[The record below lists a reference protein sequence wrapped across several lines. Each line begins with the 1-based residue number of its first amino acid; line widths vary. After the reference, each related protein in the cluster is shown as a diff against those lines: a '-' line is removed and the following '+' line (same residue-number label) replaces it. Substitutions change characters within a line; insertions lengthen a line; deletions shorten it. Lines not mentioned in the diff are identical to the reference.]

1 MSCVGEIMESA
12 VGQNRRVLSP
22 RNQKQSDWE
31 KALTEFLESW
41 KGKKTTIGAIAT
53 GSRVAGVATEYS
65 DVDVHIILSNK
76 TKWRERGL
84 TNVNGLV
91 IEYFANP
98 MRQLKKYLKT
108 DRKEG
113 RKECARMFAL
123 GKIVLDKRGDARKL
137 QRLGQRYL
145 RRSLPKV
152 DRSLI
157 ENSKYHLWDGLDELK
172 ALENQR
178 LPGFEYAYYVVLHE
192 LLKNYARFLGA
203 EMWAVG
209 KIWRFLHSPDY
220 RRKQRIAAFPDQPF
234 VKMFLIALDEPTL
247 RSIEKL
253 TRHVHRRMG
262 GFHVENWKLRA
273 PLE

>member
-1 MSCVGEIMESA
+1 MESSIGPKVRVLA
-12 VGQNRRVLSP
+12 PGNRRPSE
-22 RNQKQSDWE
+22 WE

-41 KGKKTTIGAIAT
+41 EGKSMTIGAIAT

-65 DVDVHIILSNK
+65 DVDVHIILSKK

-84 TNVNGLV
+84 KNVNGFV

-98 MRQLKKYLKT
+98 MRQLKKYLET

-123 GKIVLDKRGDARKL
+123 GKIILDKAGDARSL

-145 RRSLPKV
+145 QGSFPKL
-152 DRSLI
+152 DRSLT
-157 ENSKYHLWDGLDELK
+157 ENSKYHLWDGLDELR
-172 ALENQR
+172 ALKNQK
-178 LPGFEYAYYVVLHE
+178 LPGFEYAYYIVLHE

-209 KIWRFLHSPDY
+209 KIWRFLNSPEY
-220 RRKQRIAAFPDQPF
+220 RRKLRIAPFPDQHF
-234 VKMFLIALDEPTL
+234 VKMFLIALDDPTL
-247 RSIEKL
+247 RHIEKL
-253 TRHVHRRMG
+253 TRRVHRRMG
-262 GFHVENWKLRA
+262 GFQVEDWKLRT
-273 PLE
+273 PVK